1 MDTLDGL
8 RVTNKELNDRKAR
21 LEDIQ
26 KARAEAVKSTES
38 SSQSA
43 ESAEQGGN
51 TEEQAPDDVSSVAGN
66 GAVETNSEDAAL
78 TGVRA
83 NEAQSAEAA
92 NTETSEDE
100 SVDVGDTTPTLSNV
114 VRILYNYG
122 KKVAAKLFSQ
132 KFFDVA
138 KTPDFMKKLGL
149 TGGKFT
155 IRYGVIARHAG
166 KDEQH
171 NLPVDIWEQLPEALQ
186 HPFAITKYYVD
197 AEKKKQK
204 GYRIY
209 TSLQLKDGSY
219 VVVGVEVRNGGR
231 DLEVNSIDTVFGKR
245 KNSELIGNDD
255 VIYRSEEITPE
266 QSSLLNEPNPR
277 QYPTEQ
283 ELSTDKGNE
292 TSGKTSV
299 SEKKSESGSADT
311 SYFPTDK
318 YGVTPD
324 EELSTML
331 LEIMEEVGATKE
343 NFVVDTSSGIT
354 DYNDGLLID
363 KDGIAVIRFE
373 PNTAEMINGERGVT
387 YAAYFLAALVYTD
400 EYRHRLFDYDKREE
414 LIDAFN
420 KSVGREVAFDCDS
433 GMGYAFFFNIE
444 DARRFKE
451 FADKYL
457 AKQNGQSKTDAQG
470 NPLNEDGTLKV
481 DVVKSIEELTDED
494 FTSPTRSVQ
503 LPAIPSVV
511 DNAIGANGKP
521 VIIKKNIFE
530 RNSENHPEVTPQ
542 HAREILVSAL
552 YRPDLYGQNQKARR
566 PYNWIIIN
574 TKDSGGHNRLVVLE
588 VNANKDNVEIVHW
601 YSVDDRGVEKI
612 KRQAQR
618 EGGHILILPSETEEA
633 GALSGRQSGLSSE
646 SKDTET
652 SGNGNQSSKKQ
663 AGEKQSKPKAQSKAK
678 TDGEKIEDVGEKIA
692 EARKE
697 AKDLYERVLSGNFD
711 ELTLRKLNEYID
723 DATNRNRHYRPLSQR
738 LPERAL
744 LSLSKDDRTAAV
756 DALFSRICESTVPAN
771 GRTRAEGRR
780 KIEARKEELLEAWAN
795 ATGNW
800 HESIADFTK
809 EAEPI
814 RSGTDSDVYLSD
826 DGTKVIKASKG
837 KFDNR
842 KHPSDIDQV
851 PLFNSVFPGSAYRIL
866 GYGRLNGKFVRFL
879 EQPFVDFSTTTPLT
893 TEERVEYMRSLGFEP
908 QNEERTMFSN
918 GEIVVSDLQK
928 SNIVKGEDGNVWVID
943 ADVKLHTK
951 DLGGNYTYAPV
962 ETDTDTAELMTVY
975 HGSGAKFDRI
985 EFLRNGTTVY
995 GAAVGG
1001 KILLNAEHLNPNT
1014 PVHEYTHLWDKAV
1027 QQKNP
1032 ELWRRGVELMK
1043 QTSLWKE
1050 VENDPNYAGLDEN
1063 GIASEVHSRLTGDKG
1078 AAELERMSREVLDG
1092 NGGIIDKASKMSV
1105 IQKLRKWLSDFWY
1118 WVKDTMTSWSKDEAD
1133 KVSIEDFVNMP
1144 LADLAKGTRLNES
1157 TNEGGIRF
1165 HIVTDKKEID
1175 RLNSE
1180 PTMKVYRGMQL
1191 IDGKLYPPMSAKVN
1205 GEWREGIAVE
1215 DLGKVWEKAEENPE
1229 LADGNGYFKLDKG
1242 NKSSLK
1248 ARYNPYIHTSTTP
1261 LNDQFSSAQSRPEL
1275 VTVEVEIPKSELT
1288 SGYKAEKAK
1297 DSVGKVEWKAGVI
1310 QSQLTGTRTVILS
1323 RWDKPVRIVPD
1334 SEVADVIVKMFGD
1347 RKITMPSNVVT
1358 PSLRA
1363 ELEKRGVPFVETNNT
1378 GKPVTRF
1385 REDEIAAMETPIL
1398 ESKGAFKSLAEAE
1411 QWAKKN
1417 LQGKSYTNN
1426 FTNDEVYISGKSV
1439 SEMLNP
1445 KSAKKINVRT
1455 HLAALQSVPEFIK
1468 TGIPAEIHTDTHGRG
1483 YDVMRLYNAI
1493 IINDEL
1499 YRVKSTVKRVPQG
1512 DIYYTYEIQKME
1524 LIEGSDNTVGSL
1536 RGTYLIPKSSS
1547 VNSISGAK
1555 LLKGVKKTNSD
1566 ELILP
1571 EDEDIRFRTVF
1582 GGNSGY
1588 VGYSMSKRAAQ
1599 AREEG
1604 RYPKTDF
1611 KKVYDIPSN
1620 TFDILVSAG
1629 VIDDSEW
1636 HHTSSWGNRT
1646 TFYKWD
1652 EWEDYEGADYE
1663 RRNRNRDVYEQNRK
1677 EINNMVKAFQKE
1689 LKEKYPEDGENPYNN
1704 NPLSEEATAAVN
1716 AENDRYYNELD
1727 NGVVNYDNWYDDQFR
1742 RAKAEHNERLKEI
1755 YDNLSPE
1762 DKAIQEE
1769 TAKYYEWL
1777 KASVDKSDNREKA
1790 RSEFAEKIKD
1800 YFNKKA
1806 EELSSEERDR
1816 RNEGSP
1822 VTNHLLSR
1830 DGMREAVVELSESL
1844 GVEVEFVRDSE
1855 LPEGHR
1861 GAMGM
1866 WRNGK
1871 VYVCLEFLRRST
1883 FAKENRTELFNG
1895 KCHHKCFKGSLSC
1908 ETYQ

>member
-837 KFDNR
+837 KFNNR

-879 EQPFVDFSTTTPLT
+879 EQPFVDFSTTTPVT

-1144 LADLAKGTRLNES
+1144 LAD
-1157 TNEGGIRF
+1157 
-1165 HIVTDKKEID
+1165 
-1175 RLNSE
+1175 
-1180 PTMKVYRGMQL
+1180 
-1191 IDGKLYPPMSAKVN
+1191 
-1205 GEWREGIAVE
+1205 
-1215 DLGKVWEKAEENPE
+1215 
-1229 LADGNGYFKLDKG
+1229 
-1242 NKSSLK
+1242 
-1248 ARYNPYIHTSTTP
+1248 
-1261 LNDQFSSAQSRPEL
+1261 
-1275 VTVEVEIPKSELT
+1275 
-1288 SGYKAEKAK
+1288 
-1297 DSVGKVEWKAGVI
+1297 
-1310 QSQLTGTRTVILS
+1310 
-1323 RWDKPVRIVPD
+1323 
-1334 SEVADVIVKMFGD
+1334 
-1347 RKITMPSNVVT
+1347 
-1358 PSLRA
+1358 
-1363 ELEKRGVPFVETNNT
+1363 LEKRGVPFVETNNT

-1727 NGVVNYDNWYDDQFR
+1727 NGVVNYDNWDDDQFR

-1830 DGMREAVVELSESL
+1830 DGMREAAVELSESL

-1866 WRNGK
+1866 WRNGQ